1 MEIELAINIHNYW
14 KHSIIMLP
22 ILICSF
28 HNSFK
33 EIDNAE
39 NEFIENEF
47 IILKNISINDTLKG
61 DFIFDT
67 GSNHTI
73 INSENVNKH
82 NPKSS
87 IITDFYGNSD
97 SISMLKNVKLEIY
110 NHSIKNVTSR
120 IYNISSLAKKYNI
133 IGILGTDI
141 ISKYCWEFNF
151 NNNKITVNNIP
162 FKTDSLSF
170 INVNFKKK
178 SALIDAIYIDGV
190 YMRNFMLDSGSLS
203 EITSNDTLL
212 STNNSEHYKEENLVQ
227 SITKKK
233 LEKLNILLSYNSI
246 IKIGNYDFKNI
257 KLQTNPKYR
266 NLIGLDFFPKNTLV
280 FDGISSKLYFKNV
293 TKLKSQGP
301 SKKGFRFG
309 LDKNNNIIIV
319 AVIEKSESYLK
330 GMKLGDEIITVNKLN
345 INYYKT
351 RIDELN
357 QLRDNIKEIVI
368 SRNKEI
374 IKYNF

>member
-22 ILICSF
+22 ILLCSSL
-28 HNSFK
+28 NSFQ
-33 EIDNAE
+33 EINNIE
-39 NEFIENEF
+39 NEFINNEF

-67 GSNHTI
+67 GSNYTI

-120 IYNISSLAKKYNI
+120 IYNISSIAKKYNI

-141 ISKYCWEFNF
+141 ISKFCWEFNF
-151 NNNKITVNNIP
+151 NNNKLTVNNIP

-178 SALIDAIYIDGV
+178 SALMDAIFIDGI
-190 YMRNFMLDSGSLS
+190 YMLNFMLDSGSLS
-203 EITSNDTLL
+203 EITSNDTSL
-212 STNNSEHYKEENLVQ
+212 STNNLHHYKEENLIQ
-227 SITKKK
+227 SITKKNP
-233 LEKLNILLSYNSI
+233 EKLNILLSYNSI
-246 IKIGNYDFKNI
+246 IKIGNHNFKNI

-266 NLIGLDFFPKNTLV
+266 NLIGLDFFPKNKLV
-280 FDGISSKLYFKNV
+280 FDGISSKLFFKNV

-319 AVIEKSESYLK
+319 AIIEKCESYLK
-330 GMKLGDEIITVNKLN
+330 GIKLGDEVITIDKLN
-345 INYYKT
+345 LNYYKT

-357 QLRDNIKEIVI
+357 QLRDNIKEIVL
-368 SRNKEI
+368 SRNKVNM
-374 IKYNF
+374 KYNF

>member
-233 LEKLNILLSYNSI
+233 LEKLNILLSYN
-246 IKIGNYDFKNI
+246 
-257 KLQTNPKYR
+257 
-266 NLIGLDFFPKNTLV
+266 
-280 FDGISSKLYFKNV
+280 
-293 TKLKSQGP
+293 
-301 SKKGFRFG
+301 
-309 LDKNNNIIIV
+309 
-319 AVIEKSESYLK
+319 
-330 GMKLGDEIITVNKLN
+330 
-345 INYYKT
+345 
-351 RIDELN
+351 
-357 QLRDNIKEIVI
+357 
-368 SRNKEI
+368 
-374 IKYNF
+374 

>member
-22 ILICSF
+22 ILLCSSL
-28 HNSFK
+28 NSFQ
-33 EIDNAE
+33 EINNIE
-39 NEFIENEF
+39 NEFINNEF

-67 GSNHTI
+67 GSNYTI

-120 IYNISSLAKKYNI
+120 IYNISSIAKKYNI

-141 ISKYCWEFNF
+141 ISKFCWEFNF
-151 NNNKITVNNIP
+151 NNYKINVHNIP

-178 SALIDAIYIDGV
+178 SALMDAIFIDGI

-203 EITSNDTLL
+203 EITSNDTSL
-212 STNNSEHYKEENLVQ
+212 STNNLHHYKEENLIQ
-227 SITKKK
+227 SITKKNP
-233 LEKLNILLSYNSI
+233 EKLNILLSYNSI
-246 IKIGNYDFKNI
+246 IKIGNHNFKNI

-266 NLIGLDFFPKNTLV
+266 NLIGLDFFPKNKLV
-280 FDGISSKLYFKNV
+280 FDGISSKLFFINV
-293 TKLKSQGP
+293 TKLKSKGP

-319 AVIEKSESYLK
+319 AIIEKCESYLK
-330 GMKLGDEIITVNKLN
+330 GIKLGDEVITIDKLN
-345 INYYKT
+345 LNYYKT

-357 QLRDNIKEIVI
+357 QLRDNIKEIVL
-368 SRNKEI
+368 SRNKVNM
-374 IKYNF
+374 KYNF

>member
-22 ILICSF
+22 ILLCSSL
-28 HNSFK
+28 NSFQ
-33 EIDNAE
+33 EINNIE
-39 NEFIENEF
+39 NEFINNEF

-67 GSNHTI
+67 GSNYTI

-120 IYNISSLAKKYNI
+120 IYNISSIAKKYNI

-141 ISKYCWEFNF
+141 ISKFCWEFNF
-151 NNNKITVNNIP
+151 NNNKLTVNNIP

-178 SALIDAIYIDGV
+178 SALMDAIFIDGI

-203 EITSNDTLL
+203 EITSNDTSL
-212 STNNSEHYKEENLVQ
+212 STNNLHHYKEENLIQ

-233 LEKLNILLSYNSI
+233 PEKLNILLSYNSI
-246 IKIGNYDFKNI
+246 IKIGNHNFKNI

-266 NLIGLDFFPKNTLV
+266 NLIGLDFFPKNKLV
-280 FDGISSKLYFKNV
+280 FDGISSKLFFKNV

-319 AVIEKSESYLK
+319 AIIEKCESYLK
-330 GMKLGDEIITVNKLN
+330 GIKLGDEVITIDKLN
-345 INYYKT
+345 LNYYKT

-357 QLRDNIKEIVI
+357 QLRDNIKEIVL
-368 SRNKEI
+368 SRNKVNM
-374 IKYNF
+374 KYNF

>member
-22 ILICSF
+22 ILLCSSL
-28 HNSFK
+28 NSFQ
-33 EIDNAE
+33 EINNIE
-39 NEFIENEF
+39 NEFINNEF

-67 GSNHTI
+67 GSNYTI

-120 IYNISSLAKKYNI
+120 IYNISSIAKKYNI

-141 ISKYCWEFNF
+141 ISKFCWEFNF
-151 NNNKITVNNIP
+151 NNNKLTVNNIP

-178 SALIDAIYIDGV
+178 STLMDAIFIDGI

-203 EITSNDTLL
+203 EITSNDTSL
-212 STNNSEHYKEENLVQ
+212 STNNLHHYKEENLIQ

-233 LEKLNILLSYNSI
+233 PEKLNILLSYNSI
-246 IKIGNYDFKNI
+246 IKIGNHNFKNI

-266 NLIGLDFFPKNTLV
+266 NLIGLDFFPKNKLV
-280 FDGISSKLYFKNV
+280 FDGISSKLFFINV
-293 TKLKSQGP
+293 TKLKSKGP

-319 AVIEKSESYLK
+319 AIIEKCESYLK
-330 GMKLGDEIITVNKLN
+330 GIKLGDEVITIDKLN
-345 INYYKT
+345 LNYYKT

-357 QLRDNIKEIVI
+357 QLRDNIKEIVL
-368 SRNKEI
+368 SRNKVNM
-374 IKYNF
+374 KYNF

>member
-22 ILICSF
+22 ILLCSSL
-28 HNSFK
+28 NSFQ
-33 EIDNAE
+33 EINNIE
-39 NEFIENEF
+39 NEFINNEF

-67 GSNHTI
+67 GSNYTI

-120 IYNISSLAKKYNI
+120 IYNISSIAKKYNI

-141 ISKYCWEFNF
+141 ISKFCWEFNF
-151 NNNKITVNNIP
+151 NNNKLTVNNIP

-178 SALIDAIYIDGV
+178 STLMDAIFIDGI

-203 EITSNDTLL
+203 EITSNDTSL
-212 STNNSEHYKEENLVQ
+212 STNNLHHYKEENLIQ
-227 SITKKK
+227 SITKKNP
-233 LEKLNILLSYNSI
+233 EKLNILLSYNSI
-246 IKIGNYDFKNI
+246 IKIGNHNFKNI

-266 NLIGLDFFPKNTLV
+266 NLIGLDFFPKNKLV
-280 FDGISSKLYFKNV
+280 FDGISSKLFFINV
-293 TKLKSQGP
+293 TKLKSKGP

-319 AVIEKSESYLK
+319 AIIEKCESYLK
-330 GMKLGDEIITVNKLN
+330 GIKLGDEVITIDKLN
-345 INYYKT
+345 LNYYKT

-357 QLRDNIKEIVI
+357 QLRDNIKEIVL
-368 SRNKEI
+368 SRNKVNM
-374 IKYNF
+374 KYNF

>member
-1 MEIELAINIHNYW
+1 
-14 KHSIIMLP
+14 MLP

-73 INSENVNKH
+73 INSENVNKN

-97 SISMLKNVKLEIY
+97 SISILKNIKLDIY

-120 IYNISSLAKKYNI
+120 IYNISYLAKKYNI

-141 ISKYCWEFNF
+141 ISKFCWEFNF
-151 NNNKITVNNIP
+151 NNYKINVHNIP

-178 SALIDAIYIDGV
+178 SALIDAIYIDGI

-212 STNNSEHYKEENLVQ
+212 STNNSQHYKEENLVQ

-330 GMKLGDEIITVNKLN
+330 GLKLGDEIITIDKLN

-374 IKYNF
+374 MKYNF

>member
-22 ILICSF
+22 ILLCSSL
-28 HNSFK
+28 NSFQ
-33 EIDNAE
+33 EINNTE
-39 NEFIENEF
+39 NEFINNEF

-67 GSNHTI
+67 GSNYTI

-82 NPKSS
+82 SPKSS

-97 SISMLKNVKLEIY
+97 SISILKNVKLEIY

-162 FKTDSLSF
+162 FNTDSLSF

-178 SALIDAIYIDGV
+178 SALMDAIFIDGI
-190 YMRNFMLDSGSLS
+190 YMRNLMLDSGSLS
-203 EITSNDTLL
+203 EITSNDTSL
-212 STNNSEHYKEENLVQ
+212 STNNSHHFKEENLIQ

-233 LEKLNILLSYNSI
+233 PEKLNILLSYNSI
-246 IKIGNYDFKNI
+246 IKIGNHNFKNI

-266 NLIGLDFFPKNTLV
+266 NLIGLDFFPKNKLV
-280 FDGISSKLYFKNV
+280 FDGISSKLFFKNV

-319 AVIEKSESYLK
+319 AIIEKCESYLK
-330 GMKLGDEIITVNKLN
+330 GIKLGDEVITIDKLN
-345 INYYKT
+345 LNYYKT

-357 QLRDNIKEIVI
+357 QLRDNIKEIVL
-368 SRNKEI
+368 SRNKVNM
-374 IKYNF
+374 KYNF

>member
-22 ILICSF
+22 ILLCSSL
-28 HNSFK
+28 NSFQ
-33 EIDNAE
+33 EINNIE
-39 NEFIENEF
+39 NEFINNEF

-67 GSNHTI
+67 GSNYTI

-120 IYNISSLAKKYNI
+120 IYNISSIAKKYNI

-141 ISKYCWEFNF
+141 ISKFCWEFNF
-151 NNNKITVNNIP
+151 NNNKLTVNNIP

-178 SALIDAIYIDGV
+178 SALMDAIFIDGI

-203 EITSNDTLL
+203 EITSNDTSL
-212 STNNSEHYKEENLVQ
+212 STNNLHHYKEENLIQ
-227 SITKKK
+227 SITKKNP
-233 LEKLNILLSYNSI
+233 EKLNILLSYNSI
-246 IKIGNYDFKNI
+246 IKIGNHNFKNI

-266 NLIGLDFFPKNTLV
+266 NLIGLDFFPKNKLV
-280 FDGISSKLYFKNV
+280 FDGISSKLFFINV
-293 TKLKSQGP
+293 TKLKSKGP

-319 AVIEKSESYLK
+319 AIIEKCESYLK
-330 GMKLGDEIITVNKLN
+330 GIKLGDEVITIDKLN
-345 INYYKT
+345 LNYYKT

-357 QLRDNIKEIVI
+357 QLRDNIKEIVL
-368 SRNKEI
+368 SRNKVNM
-374 IKYNF
+374 KYNF